1 MGPIEKILRKYF
13 TLDQLESRSI
23 AMKNREF
30 QWQVDHGYAV
40 FVKGDPMDWHYEL
53 TKKGKKY
60 FDKLN
65 KRNNV
70 LVKRLVKDNRHVNIK
85 AVKEEID
92 DFLRKHE
99 DYDVEK
105 ELSEDMYH
113 AYLTLYVPV

>member
-40 FVKGDPMDWHYEL
+40 LVQDKPIGRHYEL